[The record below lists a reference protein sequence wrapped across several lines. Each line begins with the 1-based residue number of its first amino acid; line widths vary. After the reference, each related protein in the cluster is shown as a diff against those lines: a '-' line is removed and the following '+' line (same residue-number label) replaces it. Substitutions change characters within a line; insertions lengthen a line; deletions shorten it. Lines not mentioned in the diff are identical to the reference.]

1 MSKKTRVTS
10 IVIFSVI
17 LIILLLGIVLLGKPG
32 PRPESLS
39 ETMKDAVL
47 HESMRVSLFGIKDVN
62 PGLISAYIVTGIISL
77 FAIIC
82 RIFVIPRFKEIPG
95 KFQLFLETLVG
106 LFRGL
111 AKGNSPE
118 KNKVLSAYIFAAGVY
133 IFVGTIFELIGVQV
147 ITTSGASI
155 SLPAPLSDINAAIAM
170 GCGSY
175 LFILIGGITNN
186 GFHGLLGTIKEFS
199 LPLSMSFRLF
209 GALLSGALVT
219 ELVYYTM
226 GLSFVLPVLVG
237 VLFTLLHALIQAYV
251 LTLLV
256 SIFYGE
262 VSEKKPEKPK
272 KKKRKKNDKNE
283 TSIQDQKSTITPEV
297 SK

>member
-1 MSKKTRVTS
+1 MSKKTKVTS

-17 LIILLLGIVLLGKPG
+17 LLLLLVGIILLGKPG

-47 HESMRVSLFGIKDVN
+47 HESMKVSLFGIKDVN
-62 PGLISAYIVTGIISL
+62 PGLISAFTVTGIVGL

-82 RIFVIPRFKEIPG
+82 RIFVIPRFTEIPG
-95 KFQLFLETLVG
+95 KFQMFLEMLVDV
-106 LFRGL
+106 FRGL

-118 KNKVLSAYIFAAGVY
+118 KNGILSAYIFAAGIY
-133 IFVGTIFELIGVQV
+133 IFVGTMFELFGIQAVS
-147 ITTSGASI
+147 TSGASI
-155 SLPAPLSDINAAIAM
+155 SLPAPLSDINGAIAM

-175 LFILIGGITNN
+175 LFILIGGISNN

-219 ELVYYTM
+219 ELVYYASF
-226 GLSFVLPVLVG
+226 LSFGLPVIVG
-237 VLFTLLHALIQAYV
+237 VLFTVLHALIQAYV

-262 VSEKKPEKPK
+262 VSEKKLEKPK
-272 KKKRKKNDKNE
+272 KQKKKKNKKKDN
-283 TSIQDQKSTITPEV
+283 DNNNLITPEV
-297 SK
+297 SQ